1 MDLESNADLATRLC
15 LDAQRRLERSVADL
29 DDEAIR
35 VPSKLPAWTRA
46 HVITHLARNADAH
59 ARRLRGALEGVD
71 VAKYPG
77 GASQRRAEIEHGAAS
92 DAATIRRDLIVSQ
105 HRLSVLLRQ
114 ARDEGWPNS
123 HFLGG
128 GHYGVKASPAHRLRE
143 VEMHHVDLNLAYQPA
158 DWPLEYVVPFLP
170 PCRSECPGY
179 VTSRASL
186 PGWLAGASPTP
197 HGRSAPGVELGRDHM
212 V

>member
-158 DWPLEYVVPFLP
+158 DWPLEYV
-170 PCRSECPGY
+170 EWD
-179 VTSRASL
+179 TASL
-186 PGWLAGASPTP
+186 LATVPERMPRLRDKQSFLAWMAGRGLADPAWEISPW
-197 HGRSAPGVELGRDHM
+197 G
-212 V
+212 